1 MKTFRLIGMALLA
14 VMMCVNFVSCGDDDE
29 EPIKN
34 EDGIVTNEKKLVQ
47 ITRNEYGGTDTWDF
61 FYDSKGR
68 LSKVIYNGTNID
80 EYIWGDNTII
90 VPNSHTGTLSNNLMR
105 NIVFH
110 KNKYVTKYEYNS
122 SKQLTKV
129 QSDDMGEYTITWE
142 NGKIVKIDNCEFI
155 YSGKTCKGYNP
166 LFIRECG
173 IHEEDLFYAHPEL
186 AGCRCTQLPDK
197 TIINREG
204 TTGYKTIEYTYKF
217 DNDGY
222 LLSCHEM
229 ESGYTKG
236 WSGQCTYFF
245 KWE

>member
-34 EDGIVTNEKKLVQ
+34 EDGIVTNEKKIVQ
-47 ITRNEYGGTDTWDF
+47 IIRNGDGTDTWDF

-68 LSKVIYNGTNID
+68 LSKVIYDGTNID

-110 KNKYVTKYEYNS
+110 KYEYITKYEYNS

-129 QSDDMGEYTITWE
+129 QSDDLGEYTITWE
-142 NGKIVKIDNCEFI
+142 MGK
-155 YSGKTCKGYNP
+155 
-166 LFIRECG
+166 
-173 IHEEDLFYAHPEL
+173 
-186 AGCRCTQLPDK
+186 
-197 TIINREG
+197 
-204 TTGYKTIEYTYKF
+204 
-217 DNDGY
+217 
-222 LLSCHEM
+222 
-229 ESGYTKG
+229 
-236 WSGQCTYFF
+236 
-245 KWE
+245 

>member
-47 ITRNEYGGTDTWDF
+47 IIRNGDRADDIWDF

-68 LSKVIYNGTNID
+68 LSKVIYNIYNETNID

-110 KNKYVTKYEYNS
+110 KYEYITKYEYNS

-129 QSDDMGEYTITWE
+129 QSADLGEYTITWE
-142 NGKIVKIDNCEFI
+142 NGKIVKINDNYEFT

-166 LFIRECG
+166 LFIEKCG
-173 IHEEDLFYAHPEL
+173 IDEEDLFYAHPEL

-197 TIINREG
+197 QTYKREA
-204 TTGYKTIEYTYKF
+204 TEYETMEYTYKF

-222 LLSCHEM
+222 LLSCHE
-229 ESGYTKG
+229 KG
-236 WSGQCTYFF
+236 DYDQCIYFF